1 MFYYICCDESN
12 VGNWV
17 IFLPP
22 NSYLQYRIWMATIFI
37 FFLKMQKWQPPEE
50 TLVTHMEFSCHL
62 LSFLYYR
69 LRKMFFYNVNKLIYN
84 QMKSIFYSFPSPTYS
99 AKYLKNKFRKYSKN
113 MYVSLILPLI
123 RIILGYFSNH
133 SIFFLSY

>member
-1 MFYYICCDESN
+1 MNLMLVIELYFFRQILSSIKN
-12 VGNWV
+12 LNGNN
-17 IFLPP
+17 FH
-22 NSYLQYRIWMATIFI
+22 

-50 TLVTHMEFSCHL
+50 TLVTHLDFSCHL

-84 QMKSIFYSFPSPTYS
+84 QMKSIFYSFPFPTFS

-123 RIILGYFSNH
+123 RIILGHFSNH